1 MRKFIVLL
9 IAVFVTSAASSY
21 SQFWIGPGLFYSTE
35 IEQIGITGAAEYDIN
50 DKMGVAAAYT
60 YFLEKDMLSWSM
72 IDLEFQYIVA
82 ELSGLGNLYALA
94 GLNILSVSWDIPES
108 AYFTG
113 SDINTSETGITIGA
127 GMNIPLSNSVDIA
140 PELKLSFQ
148 GSTII
153 RIGAKALFRI

>member
-94 GLNILSVSWDIPES
+94 GLNILSVSWDIPDYED
-108 AYFTG
+108 YGF
-113 SDINTSETGITIGA
+113 DYDTSETGITIGA